1 MKRPVGAS
9 SPQETRGVPRQA
21 TSPDRAILVL
31 GKESR
36 NSAPTQ
42 LVSSVE
48 TAASY
53 LCYQL
58 LSQGFCHK
66 SSVNIYQ

>member
-9 SPQETRGVPRQA
+9 SPQETCGVPRQA

-42 LVSSVE
+42 LVSPVE
-48 TAASY
+48 TAA
-53 LCYQL
+53 
-58 LSQGFCHK
+58 
-66 SSVNIYQ
+66 

>member
-42 LVSSVE
+42 LE
-48 TAASY
+48 H
-53 LCYQL
+53 L
-58 LSQGFCHK
+58 LKQQPNICATSFCHR
-66 SSVNIYQ
+66 VFVTRAQ